1 MRSDGDTIGQQD
13 APLVE
18 RLISPLISILNKA
31 TTVAIK

>member
-18 RLISPLISILNKA
+18 RLSPPLTSILNKA
-31 TTVAIK
+31 TTIAMK